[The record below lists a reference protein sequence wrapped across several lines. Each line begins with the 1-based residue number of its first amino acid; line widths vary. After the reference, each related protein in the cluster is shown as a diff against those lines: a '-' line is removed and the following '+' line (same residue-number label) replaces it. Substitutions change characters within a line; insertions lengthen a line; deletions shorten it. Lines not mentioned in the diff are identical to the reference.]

1 MEFHC
6 KDSLITHFIWQKTYQ
21 TNISFE
27 SYGLAL
33 SKYIYFAYV
42 ILWTNKVIPKMER
55 FLQAFCIEFMSLL
68 SCTELCIY
76 EIELH
81 KKQVLRQVCWI
92 CLMPWYLFCV
102 QFTRTRCFKSDYIHL
117 CTFYTHIS
125 YNTCAYTNSVTST
138 GLYRK
143 YLIKIAFFM

>member
-1 MEFHC
+1 MTENIPNQYIIWKPETF
-6 KDSLITHFIWQKTYQ
+6 SITIYTVCMCFLELKKSYSK
-21 TNISFE
+21 NGEISP
-27 SYGLAL
+27 S
-33 SKYIYFAYV
+33 
-42 ILWTNKVIPKMER
+42 
-55 FLQAFCIEFMSLL
+55 FLYKSGGT
-68 SCTELCIY
+68 TELSAY
-76 EIELH
+76 DIELH

-102 QFTRTRCFKSDYIHL
+102 QFTRTRCLKSDYIHL